1 MKINPRISIITVCY
15 NSGTTIEETILSVIS
30 QDYENYEY
38 FIIDGGST
46 DETLNIVGKYKDNIS
61 VVVSEPDK
69 GISDAFNKGI
79 LLASGDVIGLINS
92 DDLLAKGALNTL
104 AASYSPEV
112 DVYRGNMIIEDGES
126 GKIYQSRPTM
136 FFSKTSRISNVCHP
150 STFVKKE
157 AYQKWGSYRIEFK
170 YMMDVD
176 LLYRF
181 YFSGAKFK
189 YIDASLAVFR
199 TGGRTADAWS
209 EKLGEYKQMLLFNNF
224 PKWLIIVR
232 IACFVVYNVIKQWC
246 FKVFGVHYLR
256 SIKYGCC

>member
-1 MKINPRISIITVCY
+1 MANHPLISIITVCY
-15 NSGTTIEETILSVIS
+15 NSESTIEETIISVIS
-30 QDYENYEY
+30 QDYDNFEY
-38 FIIDGGST
+38 LIIDGGST
-46 DETLNIVGKYKDNIS
+46 DETLRIIDKYRDKIA
-61 VVVSEPDK
+61 VLVSEPDK

-79 LLASGDVIGLINS
+79 RSASGDVIGLINS
-92 DDLLAKGALNTL
+92 DDLLADGALRVIANNF
-104 AASYSPEV
+104 SSDI
-112 DVYRGNMIIEDGES
+112 DVYRGNMIIEDRPS

-136 FFSKTSRISNVCHP
+136 MFSKTSRISNVCHP